1 MVEYLTVIYGVSI
14 SLSLI
19 ILICDD
25 IKTSALFR
33 VSDLIRDI
41 SISIAPVVNSLVVFD
56 WVYRT
61 ILKINILD
69 TVIYKRKE

>member
-25 IKTSALFR
+25 IKTLGLFR

-41 SISIAPVVNSLVVFD
+41 SISIVPVVNSLVVFD

-69 TVIYKRKE
+69 IVIYKRKE

>member
-25 IKTSALFR
+25 IKTSVLFR

-41 SISIAPVVNSLVVFD
+41 FISLIPGVNTYIVID
-56 WVYRT
+56 WVYMT
-61 ILKINILD
+61 ITNLNILD

>member
-14 SLSLI
+14 TLSLI
-19 ILICDD
+19 MLIYDD
-25 IKTSALFR
+25 IKTSVLFR

-41 SISIAPVVNSLVVFD
+41 FISLIPGVNTYIVID
-56 WVYRT
+56 WVYMT
-61 ILKINILD
+61 ITNLNILD

>member
-1 MVEYLTVIYGVSI
+1 MVEYLTVIYVVSI
-14 SLSLI
+14 ILSLI
-19 ILICDD
+19 ILICEE
-25 IKTSALFR
+25 IRISVIFR

-41 SISIAPVVNSLVVFD
+41 FISIVPVVNTFVVFD

-69 TVIYKRKE
+69 IVIYKRKE